1 MKTAKF
7 RVSHLL
13 LGAALLVLVEAI
25 LVRTLPF
32 ARSAEIVIFLASV
45 IGSAMT
51 LYVSVEAIEEVRS
64 RSHVLAFLSLIV
76 LEFIAFFAFQY
87 AFLLLVQP
95 ASFPTLAPDAVSLLL
110 HSTMIFLFNPLY
122 AAGTSFGRGLMLVNT
137 LAALGLVLFILQNAW
152 QLRTPKTVEQ

>member
-13 LGAALLVLVEAI
+13 LGAAVIVLIEAI
-25 LVRTLPF
+25 CVRMVPSF
-32 ARSAEIVIFLASV
+32 RAQEAVILIASV

-51 LYVSVEAIEEVRS
+51 LYVAVEAIEEVRS
-64 RSHVLAFLSLIV
+64 RSHVLAFLSLIA

-87 AFLLLVQP
+87 AFLLIIQP
-95 ASFPTLAPDAVSLLL
+95 GSFLALAPDAVSLLL

-122 AAGTSFGRGLMLVNT
+122 TAGTSLGRALLLINT
-137 LAALGLVLFILQNAW
+137 LGALGLVLFILQNAW
-152 QLRTPKTVEQ
+152 QLRTPKNIAD